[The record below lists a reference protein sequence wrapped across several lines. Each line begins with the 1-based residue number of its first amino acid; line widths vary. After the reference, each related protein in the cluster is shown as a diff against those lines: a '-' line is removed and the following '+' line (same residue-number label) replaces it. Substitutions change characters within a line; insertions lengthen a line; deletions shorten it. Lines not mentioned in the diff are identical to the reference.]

1 MVRWPFAPAM
11 LIVMSAAVHAVPNDS
26 DLFDLCPPDE
36 RMHLSIE
43 TLPEDAAQGGLT
55 RDQIRNAAESRL
67 RAAGIYDANA
77 DPSLYINV
85 NVGSPTTGSGHFPFY
100 SIMVE
105 YNRFLFDRRIP
116 LLRGVRTWWT
126 GSIGQGSSGLLLSSL
141 SRHLD
146 RFLVEYLRVRDSKAC
161 QDLRAKDGG

>member
-1 MVRWPFAPAM
+1 MARWTFAHVI
-11 LIVMSAAVHAVPNDS
+11 LVVMSTVVHAAPDDS

-36 RMHLSIE
+36 RMHLAIE
-43 TLPEDAAQGGLT
+43 TLPDDAAQGGLT
-55 RDQIRNAAESRL
+55 GDQIRDSAESRL

-85 NVGSPTTGSGHFPFY
+85 NVGSPTRGSGHFPFY

-105 YNRFLFDRRIP
+105 YNRFMFDHRIP

-126 GSIGQGSSGLLLSSL
+126 GSVGQGSSGSILSRL

-146 RFLVEYLRVRDSKAC
+146 RFLAEYLRMRDSKAC